1 MRGDSTYSLVET
13 TPGGFLLDPIAG
25 TIFSLND
32 SAAQIWRSRLEGAE
46 PSVIARS
53 VAERYGL
60 PLEVAVRDV
69 ESALRLPTTG
79 TPPRPP
85 SDFLYERRDDHTYVF
100 SFQGAVVFE
109 VDDRGTH
116 VRLACKA
123 VPRPLPYLLQAVIPK
138 ILSLRGHLVI
148 HASAV
153 ALGENAVA
161 FTGLSGAGKTT
172 TARSLASHGGRA
184 LCEDKLFLRV
194 SPGAGVDTPIG
205 AEAVM
210 KAWIADNVPSLARH
224 SDASCAPLDEAA
236 RGPSLPLRELGALDV
251 ARRRGARVAASR
263 LAQHD
268 AATAVFRQMFW
279 GSDAIT
285 DWRRLLNES
294 VTLASHV
301 SVYELELPNGLHE
314 LDRAVSEI
322 VARRTLATP

>member
-1 MRGDSTYSLVET
+1 MRELSTYSFVET
-13 TPGGFLLDPIAG
+13 KPGGFLLDTTTG

-32 SAAQIWRSRLEGAE
+32 SAAQIWRSRLHGNE
-46 PSVIARS
+46 PTVIARQ
-53 VAERYGL
+53 VARRYG
-60 PLEVAVRDV
+60 VAPDVAARDV
-69 ESALRLPTTG
+69 ESALRVPTTG

-85 SDFLYERRDDHTYVF
+85 SDFLYERRDDHNYVF
-100 SFQGAVVFE
+100 SFQGISVFE

-116 VRLACKA
+116 VRLACRDM
-123 VPRPLPYLLQAVIPK
+123 PRPLPYLLQAVIPK

-153 ALGENAVA
+153 ELGDSAVA

-172 TARSLASHGGRA
+172 TARSLARHGGRI

-194 SPGAGVDTPIG
+194 SPTGNVDTPIE

-210 KAWIADNVPSLARH
+210 KAWIADKAPALARH

-251 ARRRGARVAASR
+251 SRRRGTQVAASK
-263 LAQHD
+263 LARQD
-268 AATAVFRQMFW
+268 AATTVFRQMFW

-285 DWRRLLNES
+285 DWRRLLGES
-294 VTLASHV
+294 VALASRI

-314 LDRAVSEI
+314 LDRALSEV
-322 VARRTLATP
+322 VARRTLAAP